1 MSDCLSV
8 SMPLFLRL
16 TVALLGW
23 SALGLNA
30 QTPPVQAANT
40 ALERARLA
48 KTPTE
53 VLQLLGV
60 SNPEPGK
67 RVLLEVPDIAVAN
80 RPFTVKVSSQ
90 IPGTDWILILSERDP
105 TPLAKLEEFSPG
117 QDRASSVELRL
128 ASTARVRAIVRSSGK
143 YYQVSREV
151 KVATPEGG
159 RR

>member
-1 MSDCLSV
+1 
-8 SMPLFLRL
+8 MPFFLRL
-16 TVALLGW
+16 CVALLGLCT
-23 SALGLNA
+23 LGLNA
-30 QTPPVQAANT
+30 QTLPAPAANT
-40 ALERARLA
+40 ALERARQA
-48 KTPTE
+48 KTAAE

-60 SNPEPGK
+60 SSPEPGK

-90 IPGTDWILILSERDP
+90 IAGTDWILILSERDP

-128 ASTARVRAIVRSSGK
+128 ASTARVRAIVRSGGK